1 MLGYC
6 VAHQTQGCG
15 VADTALRHGYRRSGV
30 WPVRDMRLRTLVLCL
45 VAALAFHAPLVPS
58 RMGALLRMFIR
69 AQTEEPVPANQEVVL
84 PIELDDDMLGGEASK
99 QGGPEAAE
107 PPEPAV
113 ALDDEPDG
121 PGVRDAG
128 ARPPSS
134 EPDGGV
140 ADAGPVDG
148 GEPDGGAE
156 DGDAGAEL
164 DAGPPDAGQ
173 AVAQAGDAGA
183 AEVSGA
189 GGKLEDPYA
198 AAGAPGAVTPEH
210 PNVRVYLAADRIRN
224 QASGPLFSE
233 MLVSIPEWNEVIGG
247 TGIDPM
253 RDFDHVLVSGPEF
266 RNPDHIVAV
275 LDYNIAT
282 PRIKRALEAAMAK
295 SKPPGSWLEGH
306 SMPVASLGDK
316 GYRRAALLAQKH
328 MLVLLPES
336 AEDQIERLK
345 DMQAFRKSGKASIV
359 LYLLTPW
366 RAFRGTGFPVPKRIK
381 WLRLTLIGVDTAA
394 GAAAGGY
401 QLEVE
406 GEDDSPEAA
415 AEDAKELATA
425 IEDVR
430 VLPLIIKNVEIIG
443 KPDFSVEGAM
453 IHAKAEVS
461 PDQVSRIVKYVKGWM
476 KERVK
481 EEAQQRGKRKPRIRM
496 KTPSAKSS
504 ASASPG

>member
-1 MLGYC
+1 M
-6 VAHQTQGCG
+6 
-15 VADTALRHGYRRSGV
+15 
-30 WPVRDMRLRTLVLCL
+30 
-45 VAALAFHAPLVPS
+45 
-58 RMGALLRMFIR
+58 
-69 AQTEEPVPANQEVVL
+69 L
-84 PIELDDDMLGGEASK
+84 PIELDEDMFGGDTPK
-99 QGGPEAAE
+99 QAAPEAAE

-121 PGVRDAG
+121 PGTRDAG
-128 ARPPSS
+128 ARRPSS
-134 EPDGGV
+134 EEDAGA
-140 ADAGPVDG
+140 ADAGPADG
-148 GEPDGGAE
+148 GESDAAAPDGGPEA
-156 DGDAGAEL
+156 GDAGQEP

-173 AVAQAGDAGA
+173 AVAKAGDAGA
-183 AEVSGA
+183 PGA

-198 AAGAPGAVTPEH
+198 AAGAPGALTPEH
-210 PNVRVYLAADRIRN
+210 PNVRVYLAADRIRH
-224 QASGPLFSE
+224 QAASPLFSE

-266 RNPDHIVAV
+266 RNPKFIVAV
-275 LDYNIAT
+275 LDYNVAT
-282 PRIKRALEAAMAK
+282 TRIKRALEAAMAK
-295 SKPPGSWLEGH
+295 SKPAGSWLDGY
-306 SMPVASLGDK
+306 SVPVASLGDD

-345 DMQAFRKSGKASIV
+345 GMQAFRKSGKASIV

-366 RAFRGTGFPVPKRIK
+366 RAFSGTGFPVSKRIK
-381 WLRLTLIGVDTAA
+381 WLRLTLIGVDTPA

-406 GEDDSPEAA
+406 GEDESPEAA
-415 AEDAKELATA
+415 AEDAKELGKA

-430 VLPLIIKNVEIIG
+430 IIPLIVKNIEIIG

-453 IHAKAEVS
+453 IRAKAEVS
-461 PDQVSRIVKYVKGWM
+461 PDQGSRIVKYVKGWM

-481 EEAQQRGKRKPRIRM
+481 EEARERTKRKPRIRVR
-496 KTPSAKSS
+496 PASPKSS